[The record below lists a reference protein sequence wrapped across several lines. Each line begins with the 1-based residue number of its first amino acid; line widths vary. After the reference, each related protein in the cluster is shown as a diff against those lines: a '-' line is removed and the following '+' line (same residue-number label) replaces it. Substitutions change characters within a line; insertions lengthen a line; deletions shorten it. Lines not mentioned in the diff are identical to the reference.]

1 MIEEDSENKPNIIID
16 NGSGYIK
23 AGFSGE
29 EWLRSVFPSRI
40 GYPKYSSG
48 IKEGNQKEF
57 YVGADAER
65 KQGVLKLSSPIEHGI
80 VNNWDD
86 MEKIW
91 EYTFQNELKVNP
103 EEYNVM
109 LTEASLN
116 PKENKEKMAQIM
128 FETFKVSGLYIS
140 TPGCLSLYSAGKYT
154 GMVVDLGDGVSHFCP
169 IFEGYSLPHAVE
181 RLDLGGRDLT
191 EYLVELLSKA
201 GQKFTTSW
209 EKETVKA
216 IKEKACEV
224 ALDFE
229 DEIRNV
235 EPYDYE
241 LLDGCHIIIEVQ
253 RIRCPEALFK
263 PNLIGKEYPGI
274 EKVCYDSIQKCDI
287 DIKRYLYNCIVLSG
301 GTSMF
306 QGLPERFEKEIKALV
321 PDSIKE
327 EVKIIASPERKYAIW
342 IGASILLSSSAFES
356 N

>member
-1 MIEEDSENKPNIIID
+1 
-16 NGSGYIK
+16 
-23 AGFSGE
+23 
-29 EWLRSVFPSRI
+29 
-40 GYPKYSSG
+40 
-48 IKEGNQKEF
+48 
-57 YVGADAER
+57 
-65 KQGVLKLSSPIEHGI
+65 
-80 VNNWDD
+80 
-86 MEKIW
+86 
-91 EYTFQNELKVNP
+91 
-103 EEYNVM
+103 
-109 LTEASLN
+109 
-116 PKENKEKMAQIM
+116 MA
-128 FETFKVSGLYIS
+128 
-140 TPGCLSLYSAGKYT
+140 
-154 GMVVDLGDGVSHFCP
+154 VDLGDGVSHFCP

-181 RLDLGGRDLT
+181 HLDLGGRDLT

-241 LLDGCHIIIEVQ
+241 LLDGCHIIIEDQ